1 MSGFIADLGGEP
13 FVDAGKGICYNLADF
28 GNEEQQMKSKSSP
41 PPRTKSSTPSA
52 ANRQSPPL
60 EDVLQ
65 IIRLMGESRLAE
77 VDLETPDLKISL
89 KKQPRP
95 PALPVA
101 PSYALPPQMPMPFAP
116 NGFALPA
123 VTNEPKPEAKGPVP
137 KPEKPAPPVLQKI
150 YHKILSPMA
159 GTFYRAPSPTSPAYV
174 NEGDLVTPGKPVCIV
189 EAMKLMNEIKAD
201 KAGRVVKIHV
211 VNAKPVEKG
220 TLLFE
225 IDTEPAS

>member
-1 MSGFIADLGGEP
+1 
-13 FVDAGKGICYNLADF
+13 
-28 GNEEQQMKSKSSP
+28 MKSKSST
-41 PPRTKSSTPSA
+41 PPRTKPGSPSA

-77 VDLETPDLKISL
+77 VELETPDLKISL
-89 KKQPRP
+89 KKHSCP
-95 PALPVA
+95 PAVPAVPTYTL
-101 PSYALPPQMPMPFAP
+101 SPQMPMPFVP
-116 NGFALPA
+116 NGFPLPA
-123 VTNEPKPEAKGPVP
+123 ATTEPKPEAKAPAP
-137 KPEKPAPPVLQKI
+137 KPEKPAPAVPQKT
-150 YHKILSPMA
+150 YHKIFSPMA
-159 GTFYRAPSPTSPAYV
+159 GTFYRAPSPTSPSYV
-174 NEGDLVTPGKPVCIV
+174 SEGDQVTPGKPVCIV

-211 VNAKPVEKG
+211 ANAKPVEKG

>member
-1 MSGFIADLGGEP
+1 
-13 FVDAGKGICYNLADF
+13 
-28 GNEEQQMKSKSSP
+28 MKSKSSL
-41 PPRTKSSTPSA
+41 PPRPKTPSPA
-52 ANRQSPPL
+52 AVDRSSPPL

-65 IIRLMGESRLAE
+65 IIRLMGESQLAE
-77 VDLETPDLKISL
+77 VELETPELKISL
-89 KKQPRP
+89 KKHACP
-95 PALPVA
+95 PPVPPA
-101 PSYALPPQMPMPFAP
+101 PSYPLPAQVAMPFVS
-116 NGFALPA
+116 NGLA
-123 VTNEPKPEAKGPVP
+123 VPTVASEPKTEGKASPS
-137 KPEKPAPPVLQKI
+137 KPEKPAPAVPQKS

-159 GTFYRAPSPTSPAYV
+159 GTFYRAPSPTSPPYV
-174 NEGDLVTPGKPVCIV
+174 SEGDQVTPGKPVCIV